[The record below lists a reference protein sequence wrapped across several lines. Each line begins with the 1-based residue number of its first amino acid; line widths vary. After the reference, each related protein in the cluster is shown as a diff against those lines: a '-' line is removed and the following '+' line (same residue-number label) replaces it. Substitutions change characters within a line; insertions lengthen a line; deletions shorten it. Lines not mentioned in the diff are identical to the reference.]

1 MRTIDTLEM
10 GRCEAATPGGQG
22 CPAQDRVR
30 TGAGALPAR
39 RSGAEDVWL
48 YDPWCFSPW
57 YTAALARGLLSAG
70 TAVRLV
76 CPRYHFEPEYFTHC
90 RLDPRPGVLDVAA
103 GLQLRAPALRVALR
117 SAEYAINTVALGVD
131 LVRRRPMIMHLQ
143 LCPLLARGI
152 SVDLQ
157 LAGWARRRG
166 VRLVHT
172 VHNLLPHDTA
182 HDRDGL
188 HRRLYRICDRLI
200 CHNADTA
207 TRLER
212 EFNIS
217 PERIDVI
224 PHGPLF
230 AEPPELTPDEA
241 RQRLGLD
248 LGRPVFLW
256 QGILAPY
263 KGIDLLLDAWAEVA
277 RSLPAQ
283 VRSPCLLIAG
293 RGSKEDTRAIRNR
306 VEQLEAPVKLHMEYI
321 PATEL
326 PCYYQAADFLLY
338 PYREITTS
346 GALMT
351 GLNYRKPIVAS
362 DLPAFRAVV
371 EDGVNGLLFPNTSAA
386 DLARAILRLL
396 TEPTLVAA
404 LRLGAA
410 GNQDRQVQWS
420 GIARSTQ
427 QTYRKAVDQA
437 SQCLGSVCSPA

>member
-1 MRTIDTLEM
+1 MDTKVDGIDTVDI
-10 GRCEAATPGGQG
+10 CDAPGGTLD
-22 CPAQDRVR
+22 CRAPDRVR
-30 TGAGALPAR
+30 RSIGAELAR
-39 RSGAEDVWL
+39 RDAPEGVWL

-76 CPRYHFEPEYFTHC
+76 CPRYHFEPEYFAHC
-90 RLDPRPGVLDVAA
+90 ELVPRPGVLDLAA
-103 GLQLRAPALRVALR
+103 GLQLRTPALRLAVR

-131 LVRRRPMIMHLQ
+131 LLRRRPMILHLQ

-157 LAGWARRRG
+157 LAGWARRHG

-172 VHNLLPHDTA
+172 LHNLLPHDA
-182 HDRDGL
+182 VHDRAGL
-188 HRRLYRICDRLI
+188 HRRLYRMCDRLI
-200 CHNADTA
+200 CHTADTA
-207 TRLER
+207 ARLER
-212 EFNIS
+212 EFDVS

-230 AEPPELTPDEA
+230 ADPPKLTQHEA

-248 LGRPVFLW
+248 PDRPVFLW

-277 RSLPAQ
+277 RSLPTQAE
-283 VRSPCLLIAG
+283 RPCLLIAG
-293 RGSKEDTRAIRNR
+293 RGPEQETRAIHQRL
-306 VEQLEAPVKLHMEYI
+306 EGLEAPVQLHLQYI

-326 PCYYQAADFLLY
+326 PSYYQAADFLLY

-371 EDGVNGLLFPNTSAA
+371 EDGVNGLLFKNASASG
-386 DLARAILRLL
+386 LALAILRLL
-396 TEPTLVAA
+396 TEPALASA

-410 GNQDRQVQWS
+410 GNQARQVQWS
-420 GIARSTQ
+420 AIARSTQ
-427 QTYRKAVDQA
+427 QTYRKAIDQA
-437 SQCLGSVCSPA
+437 P